1 MVTIWA
7 LRLMFLDAVQGKR
20 LGATGHFVHAGIVYS
35 LSQVLQCEV
44 TYPGQLV
51 PAGGAVLHSQPTD
64 SADVVARGTLGNGW
78 CHVFQ
83 THGALQFPQD

>member
-1 MVTIWA
+1 
-7 LRLMFLDAVQGKR
+7 
-20 LGATGHFVHAGIVYS
+20 